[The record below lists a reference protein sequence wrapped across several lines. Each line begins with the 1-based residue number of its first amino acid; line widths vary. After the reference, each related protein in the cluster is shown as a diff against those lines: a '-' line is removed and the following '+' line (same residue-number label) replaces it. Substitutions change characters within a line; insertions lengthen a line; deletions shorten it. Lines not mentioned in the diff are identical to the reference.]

1 MGTQDHNLIV
11 LLVVVTIVGLFF
23 TGIYFLLRSMFGQRV
38 DQDWQESKKEAAAL
52 ETTDTVIERR
62 VQDTDKTDKAAEAL
76 AKGAAQRPDPSKASL
91 QDILEGSRRSFWSH
105 LSFSTSKNL
114 QIADVLEK
122 IEEALYMGDLGP
134 QTVAFLVEE
143 AQSYFSKNELTE
155 ESLRAFLKSKMSEI
169 LGEKNFSN
177 DVYEQLSDNTAQTTE
192 GPLVLLIVGVNGAG
206 KTTTIGKLA
215 GNLVENGKKVLIA
228 AGDTFRAA
236 AETQL
241 KVWTERAQAEIF
253 SPEGVKDPSAVAFDA
268 VAKAKAKGFDVCIID
283 TAGRL
288 HTQSNLMDELS
299 KVKRVITKV
308 IPEAPHHTWLVLDAN
323 SGQNA
328 LFQARNFHEKLNV
341 TGVILTKMD
350 GTAKGGVALG
360 VVNEL
365 GLPVRYVGIG
375 ESAVDLRPFNQKEFV
390 DSLI

>member
-1 MGTQDHNLIV
+1 MGTQEQNFLMLYLVIAIMAVLVLGIAAFYFVKRKQKNLQ
-11 LLVVVTIVGLFF
+11 GEA
-23 TGIYFLLRSMFGQRV
+23 QK
-38 DQDWQESKKEAAAL
+38 ESL

-62 VQDTDKTDKAAEAL
+62 VQEAQKKESSSSPASKAGE
-76 AKGAAQRPDPSKASL
+76 RPDPAKASL

-114 QIADVLEK
+114 QISDVLEK

-134 QTVAFLVEE
+134 QTVAYLVEE
-143 AQSYFSKNELTE
+143 AQSHFAKNELTE
-155 ESLRAFLKSKMSEI
+155 DSLRVFFKTKMSEI
-169 LGEKNFSN
+169 LGEKKFSN
-177 DVYEQLSDNTAQTTE
+177 DVYEQLLDNAAGVTE
-192 GPLVLLIVGVNGAG
+192 GPLVLLVVGVNGAG

-253 SPEGVKDPSAVAFDA
+253 SPEGVKDPGAVAFDA
-268 VAKAKAKGFDVCIID
+268 VSKAKAKGFDVCIVD

-299 KVKRVITKV
+299 KVKKV
-308 IPEAPHHTWLVLDAN
+308 MAKVMPEAPHHTWLVLDAN

-365 GLPVRYVGIG
+365 GLPIRYVGVG
-375 ESAVDLRPFNQKEFV
+375 ESALDLRPFNQKEFV
-390 DSLI
+390 ESII